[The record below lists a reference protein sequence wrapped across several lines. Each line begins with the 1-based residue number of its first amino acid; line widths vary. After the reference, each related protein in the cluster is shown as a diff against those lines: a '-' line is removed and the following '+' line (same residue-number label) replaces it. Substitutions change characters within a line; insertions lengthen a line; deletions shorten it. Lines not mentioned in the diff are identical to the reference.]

1 MRLLDSGDYSPH
13 AIDLLARAP
22 AILSLIALASFAL
35 VLTVLLGQRQ
45 RLAALERVSMLDPLT
60 GLMSGPYFDA
70 ERWPALVS
78 RSAAPLAVLFVDLDE
93 LKHVNDTRGHAAG
106 DRYIASAA
114 STLRASLRGGV
125 DHIVRLHSAGDEFLI
140 VLSCASAEQARAIA
154 EGLLR
159 SLKAAS
165 ISASIGVA
173 FTARLAY
180 QERAALRTQAEGA
193 KQEAK
198 RRGRG
203 CVVLASPVAR
213 PEAVDA
219 PASEDETHP
228 AASGV
233 PEPVED
239 TRTLRN
245 QLPLTRSHSHLHC
258 AALPPSPL

>member
-13 AIDLLARAP
+13 AIDLLARSP
-22 AILSLIALASFAL
+22 VVLSLITLASFVV

-78 RSAAPLAVLFVDLDE
+78 RSSSPLAVFFVDLDE
-93 LKHVNDTRGHAAG
+93 LKRVNDEHGHAAG
-106 DRYIASAA
+106 DRYIARAA
-114 STLRASLRGGV
+114 STLRAALRGGV
-125 DHIVRLHSAGDEFLI
+125 DHVVRLHSAGDEFLI
-140 VLSCASAEQARAIA
+140 VLSCPSAEQARIIA

-159 SLKAAS
+159 SLHAAS

-180 QERAALRTQAEGA
+180 RERAALRTQAEGA

-203 CVVLASPVAR
+203 CVVLALPVAK

-219 PASEDETHP
+219 SAARGETP
-228 AASGV
+228 PLASGV

-239 TRTLRN
+239 RPFM
-245 QLPLTRSHSHLHC
+245 Q
-258 AALPPSPL
+258 